1 MSLETLSPP
10 TGELP
15 DHLKTANGFVKP
27 GIKDIFGNPLE
38 PLRSQALDQQIPKPE
53 VLATNAVFK
62 NPRVIELVPAKKV
75 IVPEPISIPEP
86 NPADPILPKN
96 ELFIQP
102 SSSKPKA
109 KAKPSE
115 TELKNLHP
123 AKEVEGQLFVC
134 DVSLYRNLYNEL
146 LEASGGNEEIARR
159 DTYYAILRDGTSL
172 IQENISAL
180 KDEKGNRVV
189 DDEIIQAKMQQTP
202 TVHTLK
208 QVKNSNGEDVIT
220 SPEYTYLGK
229 SITASITG
237 WRRNNDHAVASLVED
252 LAINLPELPEGE
264 GYTLGW
270 GSPKAEEWENEWI
283 RKFNG
288 EYGYFY
294 SGFLT
299 GPIRA
304 RELIVY
310 SHKVDATTST
320 YAEFMDSRKGESY
333 TAPFEDQA
341 ERPFLDKLM
350 RTVKVSRGAVTVAE
364 TNAALYQAKLKA
376 EGSDRMFGILEDTM
390 HYVQD
395 PELRQRIEDEAS
407 APVARWLVD
416 QISKST
422 SNDIIQ
428 AQVRDKYINSVKSL
442 VTVLKSER
450 DLVQIEKSK
459 QSKRE
464 DVIQVTPD
472 MISKSP
478 GMSDMEWAFMQ
489 DLRKRTQTS
498 GAFCGEW
505 GESKNAFGTD
515 PIQDIIDN
523 YTGLSGGSGGGMFG
537 GGLRLSSGNSETC
550 KTCNKRPAVEGG
562 CGYCDPCASK
572 M

>member
-1 MSLETLSPP
+1 ME
-10 TGELP
+10 ELP
-15 DHLKTANGFVKP
+15 GHLKTANGLVRQ
-27 GIKDIFGNPLE
+27 GIKEAFGNPLE
-38 PLRSQALDQQIPKPE
+38 SLKPPTLDQQIPKPE
-53 VLATNAVFK
+53 VLAGITVIK
-62 NPRVIELVPAKKV
+62 NPRVIELVPVKKV
-75 IVPEPISIPEP
+75 TTPEPLSISESKPTEP
-86 NPADPILPKN
+86 ASSPKS

-109 KAKPSE
+109 KAKPTE

-146 LEASGGNEEIARR
+146 LDASGGNEEIAKR
-159 DTYYAILRDGTSL
+159 DTYFAILRDGTSL

-208 QVKNSNGEDVIT
+208 QVKNSNGDDVIT

-252 LAINLPELPEGE
+252 LAINLPNLPEGE

-288 EYGYFY
+288 EYGYLY

-299 GPIRA
+299 GPIGA

-333 TAPFEDQA
+333 TAPFEDQE

-364 TNAALYQAKLKA
+364 TNAALYQAKQNA

-407 APVARWLVD
+407 APVAKWLVD
-416 QISKST
+416 QISKGV
-422 SNDIIQ
+422 SNEIIQ
-428 AQVRDKYINSVKSL
+428 AQVRDRYISSVKSL
-442 VTVLKSER
+442 VTVLKDER
-450 DLVQIEKSK
+450 SLNQAENNKP
-459 QSKRE
+459 SKRE
-464 DVIQVTPD
+464 DVIKVTPG
-472 MISKSP
+472 MITNSGIS
-478 GMSDMEWAFMQ
+478 SAELAFMQ

-505 GESKNAFGTD
+505 GEAKNTFGTD

-523 YTGLSGGSGGGMFG
+523 YSGVSGTRGGGIFG
-537 GGLRLSSGNSETC
+537 GGLKLSSGNSETC
-550 KTCNKRPAVEGG
+550 KTCNKRPAAEGG
-562 CGYCDPCASK
+562 CGYCDPCAAK